1 MANGSILA
9 GIANPPGTNIPERL
23 SNLQTARTQ
32 RTAQNLQ
39 NAQAQIDMIG
49 RSSQSL
55 LDSYYPEGS
64 EQPTNPTQAAREY
77 FRTRKQ
83 LVGMGVPENAIPEK
97 VPTRSQLEQ
106 ARDQALTVQQ
116 QLAMQAGPERQFET
130 LSRGERLVETTPGA
144 EGRVIAEGGREAQE
158 TAVTIRG
165 GTPEA
170 QQAQQQLGV
179 QIPEGETFEIK
190 LGQDNQG
197 NVIATDVNRLGTS
210 QQINV
215 GSEQP
220 TRFETDIQ
228 KGRAERIGTAQQ
240 EAQTS
245 QQNLA
250 LFDTIKTSIEEGQAQ
265 TGFMGEGRRLTSQ
278 AMELVG
284 LDPESVAPG
293 FLSASPKVEAIEAA
307 HSQLVNQL
315 AAERGARITNFQ
327 ARQLKRALPELEKS
341 REGNLILADLF
352 SNMARNKVEVG
363 KIANIFSRTPQGEL
377 TQPTTVP
384 GIGEMPEGTTF
395 NEAVAEYESRNPV
408 LTPELEDSISNA
420 GQAAPVEAPTD
431 AEGRLRINRLEV
443 GEKYKH
449 KGKIFRYWG
458 DGNFQ
463 KLDE

>member
-9 GIANPPGTNIPERL
+9 GIANPPGSNMPERL
-23 SNLQTARTQ
+23 ANLRQARSTT
-32 RTAQNLQ
+32 TAQNLQ
-39 NAQAQIDMIG
+39 NAQTQIDMVA
-49 RSSQSL
+49 RASQSL

-83 LVGMGVPENAIPEK
+83 LVGMGVPERSIPEK

-116 QLAMQAGPERQFET
+116 QLAMQAEPEPEQFTLSPGETRFQTGPEGTR
-130 LSRGERLVETTPGA
+130 P
-144 EGRVIAEGGREAQE
+144 IATGGREAQE
-158 TAVTIRG
+158 TAITIRG

-190 LGQDNQG
+190 LGRDGRG

-215 GSEQP
+215 GGEQP
-220 TRFETDIQ
+220 TKFETDIQ
-228 KGRAERIGTAQQ
+228 EGRAERIGTAQQ

-352 SNMARNKVEVG
+352 SNMARNKVEIG
-363 KIANIFSRTPQGEL
+363 KIANIFSRTPEGEL
-377 TQPTTVP
+377 TQSATVP

-408 LTPELEDSISNA
+408 LTPELEDAISNA
-420 GQAAPVEAPTD
+420 GQAAPVDAPTD

-458 DGNFQ
+458 DGKFQ